1 MIFGVFFTVKLPAL
15 LIVRL
20 IIETSI
26 DFWLVYTLA
35 SAEIIEKKKCREKSL
50 RNAHDDKI
58 DIRGLGLLCH
68 VKVVKM
74 RLKIIHFVCFY
85 PMYRFVVRYVNT
97 TGKNMDNWLDNMI
110 ETESQDWY
118 QSKLPETDSEGFF
131 QTTLP
136 IILFQMLDQNL
147 QVGQFIKKRVRLK
160 ILGLSKLHLYCFQ
173 FPLC

>member
-1 MIFGVFFTVKLPAL
+1 
-15 LIVRL
+15 
-20 IIETSI
+20 
-26 DFWLVYTLA
+26 
-35 SAEIIEKKKCREKSL
+35 
-50 RNAHDDKI
+50 
-58 DIRGLGLLCH
+58 
-68 VKVVKM
+68 
-74 RLKIIHFVCFY
+74 
-85 PMYRFVVRYVNT
+85 MYRFVVRYVNT

-160 ILGLSKLHLYCFQ
+160 ILGLSKLLLYCFQ